1 MDICL
6 WKWSLEELQFVRAAQ
21 WARVGGS
28 CGDVCICVFSVSLC
42 HSVQLDVVFCDHLAF
57 LADKITHKQMWNSFY
72 AQIVSLIC
80 TSITLKQIHIFKISF
95 LAELA
100 VVYFILE
107 LSLFSFL
114 SFHRYWFLNLYLL
127 SPYQIDFSYSELP
140 PEARTQPEILVLLV
154 VTHEAVSSLVEGSQS
169 VSVSSP
175 CPLPFTGCQALCR
188 RRENW

>member
-1 MDICL
+1 MKNWHLPVEVVVGRGTVC
-6 WKWSLEELQFVRAAQ
+6 EGHR
-21 WARVGGS
+21 WARLAVVMEM
-28 CGDVCICVFSVSLC
+28 CEAVFSVSVC
-42 HSVQLDVVFCDHLAF
+42 HSVQLDVVFCDHLAL

-72 AQIVSLIC
+72 AQIVPLIC

-127 SPYQIDFSYSELP
+127 SPYQIDFSYRVP
-140 PEARTQPEILVLLV
+140 PGEKAAWDFNFAGI
-154 VTHEAVSSLVEGSQS
+154 
-169 VSVSSP
+169 
-175 CPLPFTGCQALCR
+175 
-188 RRENW
+188 